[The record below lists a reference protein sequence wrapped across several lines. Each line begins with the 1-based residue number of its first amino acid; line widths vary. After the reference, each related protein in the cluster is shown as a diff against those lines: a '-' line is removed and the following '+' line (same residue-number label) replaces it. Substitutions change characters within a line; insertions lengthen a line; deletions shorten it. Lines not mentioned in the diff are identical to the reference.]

1 MIMRWV
7 CTVLLMLGTANMAWA
22 EPSSSTDKIVSAFME
37 LDADSNDGVSYK
49 EYMAMV
55 QQRASTRFVEM
66 DANRDKEVSAE
77 EYREFWR
84 QQKAQ
89 WYRLNR

>member
-1 MIMRWV
+1 MFMRWI
-7 CTVLLMLGTANMAWA
+7 CAVLLLMGAANTAWA
-22 EPSSSTDKIVSAFME
+22 GPLSSTDKIVNAFME
-37 LDADSNDGVSYK
+37 LDADMNDGVSYK
-49 EYMAMV
+49 EYMTMV
-55 QQRASTRFVEM
+55 QQRARSRFRDM
-66 DANRDKEVSAE
+66 DANRDKEVSPA